1 MVTMLFPISASLHC
15 CPIHLLTQ
23 LFYFFVL
30 KQNLDWSILPMKTRE
45 PDAGVK
51 ERHRKHP
58 ADLPPPLTSQKETRF
73 ELLLSSRLHLLSAK
87 VTCTRL

>member
-45 PDAGVK
+45 KDAGVK
-51 ERHRKHP
+51 ERHINHT
-58 ADLPPPLTSQKETRF
+58 ADLNLKTTSNQEYTHSHSVK
-73 ELLLSSRLHLLSAK
+73 
-87 VTCTRL
+87 